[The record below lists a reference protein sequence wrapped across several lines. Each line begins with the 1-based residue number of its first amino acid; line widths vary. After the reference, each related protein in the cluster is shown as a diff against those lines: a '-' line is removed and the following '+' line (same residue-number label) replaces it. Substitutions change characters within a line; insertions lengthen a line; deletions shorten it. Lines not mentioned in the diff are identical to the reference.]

1 MNYQLAILTENCI
14 LGIRAEQKKIWVN
27 FCNLA
32 RKKRKVGK
40 VQRVPFFFFLEKMG
54 PSHHTMKEKNLK
66 LPYSENRF
74 LDKIPTVG
82 GILNI
87 STSPMTS
94 GKFS

>member
-14 LGIRAEQKKIWVN
+14 RGIRAEQFSFGVN
-27 FCNLA
+27 FCNLI

-40 VQRVPFFFFLEKMG
+40 VRRVPFFFFFEKMG

-74 LDKIPTVG
+74 LDKIPTIG

-87 STSPMTS
+87 STPPMTS
-94 GKFS
+94 GKKI